1 MPYGEADIRD
11 ETHLLRS
18 LAQLVLDHIDV
29 QRWLFKVD
37 DHFDGLGIAYCDIL
51 QHLSC
56 CSAIRAERIQWP
68 DRKAQVRRS
77 PFGISGRSE
86 HVSRTIPI

>member
-11 ETHLLRS
+11 EMHLFQS

-29 QRWLFKVD
+29 QRWLFKID
-37 DHFDGLGIAYCDIL
+37 DHFDGQGIAYCDIL
-51 QHLSC
+51 PHLSC

-68 DRKAQVRRS
+68 DRKAPVRTS
-77 PFGISGRSE
+77 LSGRSGNE
-86 HVSRTIPI
+86 RRTLRI